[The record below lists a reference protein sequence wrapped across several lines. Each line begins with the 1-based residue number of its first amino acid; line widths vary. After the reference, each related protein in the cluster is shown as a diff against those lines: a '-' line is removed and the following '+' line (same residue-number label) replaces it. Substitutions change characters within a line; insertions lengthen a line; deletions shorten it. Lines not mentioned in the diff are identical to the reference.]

1 MRQFIK
7 KLFHGQKQ
15 VDKNEDER
23 GKYMPAPDVPTD
35 EKFMMN
41 FKENGGKFLYCDSE
55 EELKENFKFILD
67 ENNWFGSK
75 AFCFD
80 PGLKKRFETFNIEIC
95 QHSSAEF
102 FIGNCEYLVAN
113 TGAVLVTSDQIKEKK
128 LFELPQNF
136 IIIAKTSQL
145 VDTIGEGLHGIKS
158 KKNNQ
163 IPTNI
168 TTLKTFE
175 GSGQEEGNFLNYGS
189 TSKNLY
195 LLLLEDL

>member
-7 KLFHGQKQ
+7 KLFRGKSK
-15 VDKNEDER
+15 VDKTEEER
-23 GKYMPAPDVPTD
+23 GKYMPAPKVPTD
-35 EKFMMN
+35 ESFMIN

-55 EELKENFKFILD
+55 SDLQETFDYIID
-67 ENNWFGSK
+67 ENDWHRKDVLS
-75 AFCFD
+75 FD
-80 PGLKKRFETFNIEIC
+80 PKLTERFKNFDLKFGERTN
-95 QHSSAEF
+95 AEF
-102 FIGNCEYLVAN
+102 FIGSCEYLVAN
-113 TGAVLVTSDQIKEKK
+113 TGAILVTSDQIKEKK
-128 LFELPQNF
+128 LFELPANF
-136 IIIAKTSQL
+136 VIVAGVSQL

-175 GSGQEEGNFLNYGS
+175 NGQQEEGNFLNYGS